1 MGVHSDDTSGDDRDF
16 TTIIYLNT
24 ESDETHQG
32 QLSFHI
38 PTFQES
44 DDTRTMV
51 RNKKYVELREVKVIP
66 NYLNVV
72 VMNHQINDNISAVIR
87 HEVTK
92 NLNSRNRYSVYS
104 TYRKK

>member
-1 MGVHSDDTSGDDRDF
+1 MIASN
-16 TTIIYLNT
+16 L
-24 ESDETHQG
+24 
-32 QLSFHI
+32 
-38 PTFQES
+38 P
-44 DDTRTMV
+44 
-51 RNKKYVELREVKVIP
+51 RNKKYAELEESKIIP

-72 VMNHQINDNISAVIR
+72 VMNHQINDNIAAVIR